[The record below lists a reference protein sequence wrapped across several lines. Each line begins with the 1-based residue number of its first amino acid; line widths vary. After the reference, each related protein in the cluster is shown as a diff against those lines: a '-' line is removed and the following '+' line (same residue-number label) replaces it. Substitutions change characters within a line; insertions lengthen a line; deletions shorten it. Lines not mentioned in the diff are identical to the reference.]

1 MSKHQ
6 PHEEIRGL
14 LSESEI
20 QAWNRIVLAAQQRE
34 LEEAQMQGRKP
45 RTRVV
50 VDNGV
55 YRLDRAPVITAQAS

>member
-34 LEEAQMQGRKP
+34 LEEAQMHGRKP

-50 VDNGV
+50 VDNGI
-55 YRLDRAPVITAQAS
+55 YRLDRARFVVAKAS